1 MPNKGRDGEALAAAY
16 LEKQGIQILE
26 RNFRSRKGEVDIIAM
41 EGQTLIFAE
50 VKAWS
55 AYGMDAL
62 EHAIDSKK
70 RNKIIET
77 SKYFLSLH
85 RKYRYMPIR
94 FDVIF
99 VSPQGVTHLA
109 SAFSECV

>member
-26 RNFRSRKGEVDIIAM
+26 RNFRSRKGEIDIIGM
-41 EGQTLIFAE
+41 DGQTLIFVE

-55 AYGMDAL
+55 AYGMDSL
-62 EHAIDSKK
+62 EHAIDTKK

-94 FDVIF
+94 FDIVF
-99 VSPQGVTHLA
+99 VSPDGVNHLV
-109 SAFSECV
+109 SALSECV